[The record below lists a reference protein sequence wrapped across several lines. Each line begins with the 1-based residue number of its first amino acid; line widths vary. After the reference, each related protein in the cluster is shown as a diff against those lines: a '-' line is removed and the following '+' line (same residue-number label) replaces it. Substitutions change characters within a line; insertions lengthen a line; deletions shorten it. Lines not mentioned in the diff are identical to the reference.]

1 MADWPVFVGV
11 AQDVR
16 RSPLRECSDVKLC
29 EFGAVFHSADD
40 EVVSCVE
47 CPGEVAGDAFAASG
61 HIRASARRST
71 WARSLV
77 VVGRKWS
84 ILVVREGGRL
94 GSKPDFFANA
104 VVVVVISF
112 EVVAGLIGVCLDVRM
127 IVVAG
132 VLGHYVVGCIRSVW
146 C

>member
-1 MADWPVFVGV
+1 M
-11 AQDVR
+11 
-16 RSPLRECSDVKLC
+16 SECSDVKLC

-40 EVVSCVE
+40 VVVSCVE

-61 HIRASARRST
+61 HIRPSARRST

-84 ILVVREGGRL
+84 ILVVREGGRF

-104 VVVVVISF
+104 DVAVIF
-112 EVVAGLIGVCLDVRM
+112 LLVDVVALSVVHTFFVERLLGH
-127 IVVAG
+127 IVVG
-132 VLGHYVVGCIRSVW
+132 
-146 C
+146 